1 MRIVLS
7 KYWGVGGVFLQIT
20 VFKYYNKMAMYNS
33 KGKETFMFHDSCEFP
48 RHCLCNKL

>member
-48 RHCLCNKL
+48 RHRLCNKL